1 MARRSTRNNN
11 ANQTSVTKPSDV
23 NAAAEEAAEIKS
35 EQIVNPLASPEL
47 PVTTKLD
54 QEPNPFEQSFSG
66 ASGSENAN
74 GAASNNKTPT
84 KFVLPPAASI
94 ASPSPG
100 ILSKGIFP
108 KDMAEQ
114 FAWDSLRTGPLSP
127 SMLQRPA
134 DPSYTMDGAQLGT
147 NNRIS
152 PVSNAPGGF
161 SFQGM
166 TPNTLYG
173 TNGNPQA
180 APAATA
186 GQYQDMNGS
195 LFQPNSLAGPS
206 SDMYMMQR
214 QHILNMSMPMM
225 EQQNQSYNQ
234 QRVSSTPP
242 ATSAT
247 NKGSRRKVQDDTT
260 EDSNSQTSDQSHP
273 NTNNKSRK
281 KNTPKD
287 TDDDE
292 RRKNFLERN
301 RQAALK
307 CRQRKKQWLNNL
319 QAKVEYLT
327 NDNEQLQ
334 LQANALREE
343 IINLKTLLLAHKDCA
358 VAQQNGVV
366 GLNILQRPPGAVMNP
381 SNPTMGQMGMSMP
394 AASTSNMPNT
404 MATVTASSGPNAMRF

>member
-1 MARRSTRNNN
+1 MAKRSTRNN
-11 ANQTSVTKPSDV
+11 TSSHPTNIDASTVPKPTKV
-23 NAAAEEAAEIKS
+23 NAATEENIQSAPKI
-35 EQIVNPLASPEL
+35 IVDPIPSPEPPL
-47 PVTTKLD
+47 TTKLD

-66 ASGSENAN
+66 ASESDN
-74 GAASNNKTPT
+74 GGTTSSKS
-84 KFVLPPAASI
+84 KFVLPPAATI
-94 ASPSPG
+94 DSPSPG
-100 ILSKGIFP
+100 VLSKGIFP

-114 FAWDSLRTGPLSP
+114 FAWDSLRSGPLSP

-134 DPSYTMDGAQLGT
+134 DPTYTMDGAQLGT

-152 PVSNAPGGF
+152 SVSNAPGEF

-166 TPNTLYG
+166 TPNSLYG

-180 APAATA
+180 SAAAA
-186 GQYQDMNGS
+186 GRYQDMNGN
-195 LFQPNSLAGPS
+195 LFQPNALVGQST
-206 SDMYMMQR
+206 DMYMMQR
-214 QHILNMSMPMM
+214 QNVLNMSMPTMDH
-225 EQQNQSYNQ
+225 NQTYNQ
-234 QRVSSTPP
+234 RISSSPTG
-242 ATSAT
+242 TSSS
-247 NKGSRRKVQDDTT
+247 NKRARRRTVDENT
-260 EDSNSQTSDQSHP
+260 EDSTSQTSDQSHQ
-273 NTNNKSRK
+273 NGSNKSRK
-281 KNTPKD
+281 KNTPSKD

-381 SNPTMGQMGMSMP
+381 STAIGQMGMSM
-394 AASTSNMPNT
+394 STAPSNMPNT
-404 MATVTASSGPNAMRF
+404 IATSAVSSTGPNTMRF